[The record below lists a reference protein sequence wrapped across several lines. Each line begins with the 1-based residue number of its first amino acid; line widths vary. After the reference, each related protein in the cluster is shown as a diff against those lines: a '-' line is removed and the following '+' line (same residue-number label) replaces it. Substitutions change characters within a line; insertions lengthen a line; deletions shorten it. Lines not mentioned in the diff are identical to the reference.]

1 MKRPEIV
8 STRKVSFPVAG
19 RYTQDIAQSADGLL
33 WIHGRGSQDSLAI
46 YHEMDPPGHSIHDY
60 ICGHFR
66 PGLVFVDVGAHVGHY
81 TVRAAKAGC
90 IVYAVEANPE
100 SAAQLRLNLMANKLE
115 GVTLWSVAAW
125 EDFGVLEFN
134 RDAAYPAFRDGGSS
148 LMPAPEDADRAGMG
162 IWVAAVPLDSLMY
175 DLPAVD
181 LVKIDTE
188 GADLHVLEGMMDSI
202 EKFRPKLIIEDHSIY
217 GYYTP
222 EELTYYEEDVT
233 GAFGYSWR
241 SAEDEGIR
249 GLVNYRIGVADDRG

>member
-1 MKRPEIV
+1 M
-8 STRKVSFPVAG
+8 SFPVAG

-90 IVYAVEANPE
+90 TVYAVEANPE

-115 GVTLWSVAAW
+115 GVALWSVAAW
-125 EDFGVLEFN
+125 DTYSVLEFN

-162 IWVAAVPLDSLMY
+162 IWVAAVPLDRLMFG
-175 DLPAVD
+175 LPAVD

-188 GADLHVLEGMMDSI
+188 GADLRVLRGMVLSVA
-202 EKFRPKLIIEDHSIY
+202 KFRPKLIIEDHSIY

-222 EELTYYEEDVT
+222 ERLAAYERNLTESS
-233 GAFGYSWR
+233 GYSWR
-241 SAEDEGIR
+241 SATDEGVQ
-249 GLVNYRIGVADDRG
+249 GLVNYRIGVADDR